1 MRILFDTNVILDFLL
16 DRQPFNVTA
25 AWLVN
30 EVDLGRLEGFLGATT
45 ITTLYYVARCAP
57 RPDREV
63 RSTIRALLTLFKV
76 APVNEAVLQ
85 QALGAPLNDFEDAVL
100 QEAAR
105 LVGAEGIV
113 TRNPHDFRQAT
124 LQIYTPEALRLYLT
138 TTGSL

>member
-1 MRILFDTNVILDFLL
+1 
-16 DRQPFNVTA
+16 
-25 AWLVN
+25 
-30 EVDLGRLEGFLGATT
+30 
-45 ITTLYYVARCAP
+45 
-57 RPDREV
+57 
-63 RSTIRALLTLFKV
+63 LTLFKV